1 MSRTTRPSMPPATR
15 GGQATGSMPPKG
27 GLAAPPTTL
36 PKGGLAMLLVVL
48 AAVPSSG
55 CIALK
60 ADQDEIAKEVDKLR
74 KEVLAGSEAAE
85 KNQALAAQL
94 EAKLKEAEVLLRR
107 NQADLGLRVEN
118 LELEVQG
125 LRGEAENADY
135 MATAVKQEL
144 LELRA
149 DLDSR
154 LTALEEKLNEATSI
168 PESKPELLAEA
179 EKLMGKRNY
188 KQARRLYRTYESRY
202 PGDAQLADVKFKIG
216 LTYFSE
222 RDYKA
227 SLGEFY
233 RIIQDF
239 QASAVVP
246 DALYYSGLAFA
257 KLGQCTNAIAYFEAL
272 REKKTKAPQQ
282 YKDKAAEQIGILQKD
297 KGELCMDKGAPAPG
311 DDSGDE
317 KKK

>member
-1 MSRTTRPSMPPATR
+1 MTSHASLPSKR
-15 GGQATGSMPPKG
+15 GQAVL
-27 GLAAPPTTL
+27 LAA
-36 PKGGLAMLLVVL
+36 LAV
-48 AAVPSSG
+48 VPSSG
-55 CIALK
+55 CLALK

-85 KNQALAAQL
+85 KNQVLAAQL
-94 EAKLKEAEVLLRR
+94 EAKLKEAEDLLRR

-118 LELEVQG
+118 LELEVNE
-125 LRGEAENADY
+125 LRGAAENADY

-216 LTYFSE
+216 LSYFSE
-222 RDYKA
+222 RDYKS

-239 QASAVVP
+239 QTSAVVP

-257 KLGQCTNAIAYFEAL
+257 KLGQCANAIAYFEAL

-282 YKDKAAEQIGILQKD
+282 YKDKAAEQIAILQKD
-297 KGELCMDKGAPAPG
+297 KGELCMDKGGTGPS
-311 DDSGDE
+311 DDGGDE
-317 KKK
+317 KKKK